1 MNEIVFI
8 FSLLILG
15 LISISVLAG
24 IVITE
29 SRLFKMFGF
38 VVIFIISII
47 LVVLGAKI

>member
-29 SRLFKMFGF
+29 SRLFKIFGF

-47 LVVLGAKI
+47 LVALGVKI

>member
-15 LISISVLAG
+15 LTSISVLAG
-24 IVITE
+24 IVMTE
-29 SRLFKMFGF
+29 SRLFKIFGF
-38 VVIFIISII
+38 IVIFIISII